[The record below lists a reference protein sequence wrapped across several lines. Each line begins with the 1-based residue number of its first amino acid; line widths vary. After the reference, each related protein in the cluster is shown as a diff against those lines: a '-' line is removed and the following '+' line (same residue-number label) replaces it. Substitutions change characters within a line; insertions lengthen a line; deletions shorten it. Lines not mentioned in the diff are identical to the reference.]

1 MAEQPTTPQEWLPI
15 LTQRL
20 DADRPRC
27 RLLAR
32 YVDGDAPLPEMSQNV
47 RQSWVRFQ
55 KMSRTNWGELI
66 RDAVADRIV
75 PNGIIVKGDA
85 KSANAKAAQRIWRD
99 NRMDAVF
106 KEWLRYGL
114 VFRSSFL
121 TVWRDDDGKAVITAD
136 SPETMVVAEDPL
148 QPWRVRAAARWYR
161 DYDAEAD
168 YLHVWAQ
175 SSWQR
180 FRRSVYTSP
189 EDASPNAK
197 RRKMWTRVSGNWEPI
212 GDEGPTPYGWSD
224 SPPVVVYRNPG
235 GAGEYEN
242 HLDLVNRIN
251 SSVLQIL
258 AITAMQAF
266 RQRGIKGGLLPEKDG
281 EGNAIDWTK
290 VFEAAPGALWNL
302 PDGLDIWESTPTDIG
317 PLLSELKDHI
327 RHLSAVTRTPVSVL
341 IPDAANQS
349 AEGAQN
355 TKEGLIFKCG
365 DRMSEARVGAE
376 SVLVKALAVEGI
388 TLAAEDNVEVLF
400 EPVAMVTLA
409 EKYQAASQAKAAG
422 ESWRSIARNILGYSP
437 DQIEQDAL
445 DRADEMLTQMAT
457 AQQFAAITGQQTPQ
471 RALPPGR
478 EDTGRQAMNE
488 GRNGQPGGR
497 QNGAVT
503 AGGR

>member
-1 MAEQPTTPQEWLPI
+1 MATPTTPEEWLPI
-15 LTQRL
+15 LTARL

-47 RQSWVRFQ
+47 RQSWVKFQ
-55 KMSRTNWGELI
+55 KMARTNWGELI
-66 RDAVADRIV
+66 RDAVADRVV
-75 PNGIIVKGDA
+75 PNGIIVKGNA
-85 KSANAKAAQRIWRD
+85 KSANAQAAQRIWRD

-114 VFRSSFL
+114 VFRQAFL
-121 TVWRDDDGKAVITAD
+121 TVWRGDDGKAIITAD

-161 DYDAEAD
+161 DYDDETD

-175 SSWQR
+175 NGWQR
-180 FRRSVYTSP
+180 FKRSVYTTP
-189 EDASPNAK
+189 EDAIPAK
-197 RRKMWTRVSGNWEPI
+197 RRRMWQRVSGAWEAI
-212 GDEGPTPYGWSD
+212 GEVTAYGWSNE
-224 SPPVVVYRNPG
+224 PPVVVYRNPG

-242 HLDLVNRIN
+242 HLDLINRIN

-266 RQRGIKGGLLPEKDG
+266 RQRGIKGGLLPQKDAD
-281 EGNAIDWTK
+281 GNDIDWTK

-302 PDGLDIWESTPTDIG
+302 PENLDIWESQPTDIN

-376 SVLVKALAVEGI
+376 AILVKALAVEG
-388 TLAAEDNVEVLF
+388 TVLADDDTVEVLF
-400 EPVAMVTLA
+400 EPVAMVTLQ
-409 EKYQAASQAKAAG
+409 EKYQAAVGAKNAG

-457 AQQFAAITGQQTPQ
+457 AQQFAALTGQQQPQ

-478 EDTGRQAMNE
+478 EQTGNEAMNE
-488 GRNGQPGGR
+488 QQQQGRNGRQP
-497 QNGAVT
+497 VT